1 MKARN
6 QAPSPDSRG
15 VGALQLVLL
24 LLIVCI
30 ALTAVQPAVAATDGP
45 RVTTNVVSSGSFS
58 GFTVGNLDTDDSN
71 YATSSST
78 SYGVI
83 SYFDF
88 NIPAG
93 AQIDNIAVA
102 VTGKTDKSNHTA
114 YYDVSLSG
122 NGGSSWTADK
132 SDNFGSK
139 FDDTDTLSYTA
150 ASWGWSWGPSGF
162 DDENFQLRIRWS
174 SGDGPL
180 DVDLIQVTVT
190 YSAPDLSWATGSA
203 DFEIYQSSS
212 TTWDAD
218 GPPVCTG
225 TLSDDNGSTIDCTS
239 GAIANSTTYRVQV
252 VLTNTGTAAATMTS
266 GEYVYHR
273 LVKGGWAGSSPSLG
287 SCDFQDLD
295 GGDSSP
301 NCSADFSGDDVRI
314 TTTTGSVTITSSG
327 G

>member
-102 VTGKTDKSNHTA
+102 VTGKTDK
-114 YYDVSLSG
+114 
-122 NGGSSWTADK
+122 
-132 SDNFGSK
+132 
-139 FDDTDTLSYTA
+139 
-150 ASWGWSWGPSGF
+150 
-162 DDENFQLRIRWS
+162 
-174 SGDGPL
+174 
-180 DVDLIQVTVT
+180 
-190 YSAPDLSWATGSA
+190 
-203 DFEIYQSSS
+203 
-212 TTWDAD
+212 
-218 GPPVCTG
+218 
-225 TLSDDNGSTIDCTS
+225 
-239 GAIANSTTYRVQV
+239 
-252 VLTNTGTAAATMTS
+252 
-266 GEYVYHR
+266 
-273 LVKGGWAGSSPSLG
+273 
-287 SCDFQDLD
+287 
-295 GGDSSP
+295 
-301 NCSADFSGDDVRI
+301 
-314 TTTTGSVTITSSG
+314 
-327 G
+327 